1 MPVIIPENTAGGF
14 ERFFESWRD
23 MLLESYDD
31 SDTYA
36 VNPTN
41 GGLTVSLYG
50 SMIFRLLH
58 RTSAPHMFVPAT
70 VLKLPNAPQPSFAPV
85 YRMIYKGSSDNR
97 MLDGYAFVLDATFD
111 FNAFTLWSKQMK
123 AVMFRSLGSDVFG
136 CCNDFERCSDAGAC
150 LHPHEVFYNN

>member
-1 MPVIIPENTAGGF
+1 MPVLIPENTAGGF

-36 VNPTN
+36 VNSTN

-58 RTSAPHMFVPAT
+58 RAAAPHMFVPAT

-111 FNAFTLWSKQMK
+111 FNAFTLWSKQML
-123 AVMFRSLGSDVFG
+123 SLI
-136 CCNDFERCSDAGAC
+136 
-150 LHPHEVFYNN
+150 HI

>member
-1 MPVIIPENTAGGF
+1 MPVLIPENTAEGF
-14 ERFFESWRD
+14 ERFFECWRD

-58 RTSAPHMFVPAT
+58 RAAAPHMFVPAT
-70 VLKLPNAPQPSFAPV
+70 VLKYQTPPSHRLPPCTV
-85 YRMIYKGSSDNR
+85 
-97 MLDGYAFVLDATFD
+97 
-111 FNAFTLWSKQMK
+111 
-123 AVMFRSLGSDVFG
+123 
-136 CCNDFERCSDAGAC
+136 
-150 LHPHEVFYNN
+150 